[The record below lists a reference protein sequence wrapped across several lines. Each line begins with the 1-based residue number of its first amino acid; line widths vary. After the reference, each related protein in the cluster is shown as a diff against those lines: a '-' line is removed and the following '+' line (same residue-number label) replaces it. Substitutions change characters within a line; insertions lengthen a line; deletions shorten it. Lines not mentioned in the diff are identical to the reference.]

1 MSAGRPRKCWTAAQV
16 QALGVRTDVPTA
28 YDILTGL
35 GRDEAYR
42 SVKRGAFPVPV
53 LKIGRHLV
61 VPTAPILE
69 LLRLAPQAN
78 AAGPAPPDPATTTRT
93 ASAPSPHEDTKATH
107 EHTSGRTI

>member
-1 MSAGRPRKCWTAAQV
+1 MSAGRARRCWTAAQI

-42 SVKRGAFPVPV
+42 SVKRGTFPVPV

-69 LLRLAPQAN
+69 LLRLAPQTN
-78 AAGPAPPDPATTTRT
+78 AAGPAPPDPAATPTA
-93 ASAPSPHEDTKATH
+93 ASAPSPHEDTKATD
-107 EHTSGRTI
+107 EHNPGHAA